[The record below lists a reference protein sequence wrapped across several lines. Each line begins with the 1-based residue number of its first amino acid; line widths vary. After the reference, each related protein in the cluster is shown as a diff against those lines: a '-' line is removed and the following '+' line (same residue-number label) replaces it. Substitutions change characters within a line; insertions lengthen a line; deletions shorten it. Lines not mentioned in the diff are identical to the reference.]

1 MIIYDITHREIK
13 VSNFVYLDFFVY
25 QKNRHEVQLLG
36 QLRFFM
42 RAWRIT
48 PNEEQPTVRAEKKE
62 RRSWRRP
69 FFCVIRI
76 SKSGIIDFFDF
87 LRSQKKT
94 IQIVFEVSLR
104 E

>member
-1 MIIYDITHREIK
+1 MSTLI
-13 VSNFVYLDFFVY
+13 FFVY

-76 SKSGIIDFFDF
+76 SKKGIIDF

-94 IQIVFEVSLR
+94 IQIVFEERLR

>member
-1 MIIYDITHREIK
+1 MSTLI
-13 VSNFVYLDFFVY
+13 FFVY

-76 SKSGIIDFFDF
+76 SKKGIIDF

-94 IQIVFEVSLR
+94 IRIVFEERLR

>member
-42 RAWRIT
+42 RVWRIT
-48 PNEEQPTVRAEKKE
+48 PTKNSPLFEQKKKE

>member
-13 VSNFVYLDFFVY
+13 VSNFVYLGFFCLSKKSSRSATAGAVEIFY
-25 QKNRHEVQLLG
+25 EGL
-36 QLRFFM
+36 
-42 RAWRIT
+42 ADYA
-48 PNEEQPTVRAEKKE
+48 NEEQPTVRAEKKE

-76 SKSGIIDFFDF
+76 SKSGIIDET
-87 LRSQKKT
+87 RSQT
-94 IQIVFEVSLR
+94 NSIHFVFEISLR